1 MGRGLD
7 FFREIITG
15 VIDNKALDYGICKSV
30 DIMLESKT
38 KDEVIKQMLVKHFD
52 IRYSEAENILISAKE
67 YHKNK
72 K

>member
-1 MGRGLD
+1 
-7 FFREIITG
+7 
-15 VIDNKALDYGICKSV
+15 
-30 DIMLESKT
+30 MLELKT

-52 IRYSEAENILISAKE
+52 IRYSEAENTLISAKE